1 MFKKVLLISVLTM
14 SMLITAGP
22 VNANPKEQPVNE
34 QTDVVWVSGNAAALV
49 DHVNNKADIVDLHT
63 NTATTI
69 SEDSSR
75 ILDLQV
81 MSSPP
86 KIVLLKQGKGTK
98 ISKSVF
104 SSDGRLLSK
113 TDIPLK
119 TAGDKVKWVAPTGK
133 TNERIMVQAR
143 NNFSLYQYPW
153 AKPSVTYNAK
163 FIDKGYE
170 NVSVMD
176 WDFQAYPYL
185 AVKYQAQGIMSTDY
199 LVKLVNLYSRNETV
213 IKDFNTDFSIHSSGN
228 FYAAYTSYTYQPV
241 PGNVSRPSADE
252 AQKVFQLISKSTSK
266 ETASVKQVFKE
277 DGDISGWVTEV
288 INGQVFVGD
297 LQGRSWSL
305 FSQGGAAL
313 LKNQEWPKN
322 GNTKFLY
329 ANIKSKTAYFLD
341 YSSGDISVIASTL
354 K

>member
-1 MFKKVLLISVLTM
+1 MFKKLLVITALTMGLLIS
-14 SMLITAGP
+14 AGP
-22 VNANPKEQPVNE
+22 ANASPKKQPVNE
-34 QTDVVWVSGNAAALV
+34 QTDVVWVSGNTVALV

-63 NTATTI
+63 NTVTTI

-86 KIVLLKQGKGTK
+86 KIVLLKQGKGTE

-104 SSDGRLLSK
+104 SSNGRLLSK
-113 TDIPLK
+113 TGIRLK

-133 TNERIMVQAR
+133 INERIMVQAGDT
-143 NNFSLYQYPW
+143 FSLYQYPW

-163 FIDKGYE
+163 FVDKGYE

-176 WDFQAYPYL
+176 WDFQGYPYL

-213 IKDFNTDFSIHSSGN
+213 IKDFNTDFSIQSSGN

-252 AQKVFQLISKSTSK
+252 AQKVFRLISKSTGK
-266 ETASVKQVFKE
+266 ESASVKQIFKE
-277 DGDISGWVTEV
+277 EGVISGWVTEAV
-288 INGQVFVGD
+288 NSQVFVGD

-305 FSQGGAAL
+305 FSQGGAVL
-313 LKNQEWPKN
+313 LKDQVWPKN
-322 GNTKFLY
+322 GTTKFLY
-329 ANIKSKTAYFLD
+329 ANVKSKTAYFLD